1 MALADINWLAVLVG
15 VVVYQV
21 LGALWYGPLF
31 GRLWIESMG
40 YAGPEEIDTE
50 GMGPA
55 YLVTALGSVVATV
68 TLAFLLEWT
77 QTVDWAAGTFLGAL
91 VALGFVGTVGLQEI
105 SFEGRDSTVYLISLG
120 YNLVALAG
128 IGALLAA
135 W

>member
-1 MALADINWLAVLVG
+1 MALADLNWIAVLVG
-15 VVVYQV
+15 VIIYQG

-31 GRLWIESMG
+31 GRLWIEKMG
-40 YAGPEEIDTE
+40 YAGPEDIDKE
-50 GMGPA
+50 GMGSA
-55 YLVTALGSVVATV
+55 YLVTALGSLVATV
-68 TLAFLLEWT
+68 TLAFLVNWT
-77 QTVDWAAGTFLGAL
+77 QTVDWLAGAFLGAL

-105 SFEGRDSTVYLISLG
+105 SFEDRDSTVYLIGLG

>member
-1 MALADINWLAVLVG
+1 MALADINWLAVVVG
-15 VVVYQV
+15 VIIYQA

-55 YLVTALGSVVATV
+55 YLVTALGSAVATV
-68 TLAFLLEWT
+68 TLAFLVTWT
-77 QTVDWAAGTFLGAL
+77 QTVDWMAGAFLGAL

-105 SFEGRDSTVYLISLG
+105 SFEERDATVYLIGLG

>member
-1 MALADINWLAVLVG
+1 MALADINWLAVVVG
-15 VVVYQV
+15 VIIYQA

-31 GRLWIESMG
+31 GRLWIDSMG
-40 YAGPEEIDTE
+40 YGSPEEIDTE

-55 YLVTALGSVVATV
+55 YLVTALGSAVATV
-68 TLAFLLEWT
+68 TLAFLVNWT
-77 QTVDWAAGTFLGAL
+77 QTVDWTAGAFLGAL
-91 VALGFVGTVGLQEI
+91 VALGFVGTVGLQEV
-105 SFEGRDSTVYLISLG
+105 SFEERGSTVYLISLG